1 MSGNWLDEYR
11 ERLFSG
17 KIPMENPKIKKP
29 GDPKY
34 YYFDPRGMDRNAPLK
49 EWKLIGV
56 PTADTPNPAL
66 AEMNNSAKDEKL
78 SPQNSNIYYDKK
90 NDVYCDRSTG
100 FEDDSYDVDLYGK
113 DIPESLVKKM
123 HGAKGFKEGMVKYVQ
138 PNEGCYSKD
147 PDDKGGETKYGIT
160 QRWHPKEDI
169 KNMSRQRANAITYR
183 DYWLSKKLDQLPAEL
198 SGPVFD
204 HLYNVGQEQ
213 GMKNFHKSLG
223 INSTDKGRIVGPL
236 TMQKL
241 SEIPVDQALDNF
253 ISAVI
258 KHYEEIVKNDPSQKK
273 YLNGW
278 INRAKGYKNF

>member
-1 MSGNWLDEYR
+1 MSDNWLDEYK
-11 ERLFSG
+11 EGLFSG
-17 KIPMENPKIKKP
+17 KIPMENPKIRKP

-34 YYFDPRGMDRNAPLK
+34 YYFDPRGMDKHAPLK

-66 AEMNNSAKDEKL
+66 AEMNNSAKDKQL
-78 SPQNSNIYYDKK
+78 PQQNPNIYYDEKK
-90 NDVYCDRSTG
+90 DVYCDRSTG
-100 FEDDSYDVDLYGK
+100 FEDDRYDVNLYGA

-123 HGAKGFKEGMVKYVQ
+123 HGAKSFKKGMVKYIQ
-138 PNEGCYSKD
+138 PNEGCYSNN

-160 QRWHPKEDI
+160 KRWYPEEDI

-204 HLYNVGQEQ
+204 HLYNVGPEQ
-213 GMKNFHKSLG
+213 GLKNFHNSLG
-223 INSTDKGRIVGPL
+223 IKSTKEGRIIGPL